1 MERGSLVI
9 KEIAWR
15 VRGSQTPKR
24 SHEETIGDTS
34 PSVASSV
41 LSRPSYYSLHS
52 SHSGSLS
59 FPLLHSLTPSSSLS
73 SSLFQ
78 SLAWICSAWLFCTII
93 RSELH
98 LQLVCVL
105 VFHPHMKQLFLFLLD
120 ERQIQEVFGY
130 EVHGIPS
137 GGVTVVGAKA
147 GILGILQA
155 PLRLWTW
162 VRHEIS
168 CLAPWHWLVERQ
180 ETHFLLGM
188 RRGGKKLQ
196 SRRETTWHGERK
208 GAPAWPW
215 PCGMIEWR
223 GMCEDVV
230 YHGCKGDW
238 LRSTDKSRLL
248 FWGGARKPLSG
259 FQWHSSLPQHHI
271 FFKVSGL

>member
-78 SLAWICSAWLFCTII
+78 SPACICSARLFCTII

-98 LQLVCVL
+98 LQLVCLPCFPSSHETTIPV
-105 VFHPHMKQLFLFLLD
+105 PSRWK
-120 ERQIQEVFGY
+120 QIQEVFGY
-130 EVHGIPS
+130 DVYGIPS

-180 ETHFLLGM
+180 ETHFLLGT
-188 RRGGKKLQ
+188 RRGGKITEQERDNL
-196 SRRETTWHGERK
+196 TWRK
-208 GAPAWPW
+208 KGSASVTVTLWDDRVP
-215 PCGMIEWR
+215 G
-223 GMCEDVV
+223 DVWGRV

-238 LRSTDKSRLL
+238 DQRIRVVHSFGEVPENLSVGFNDIPPCRSATYFSCLKVSRL
-248 FWGGARKPLSG
+248 
-259 FQWHSSLPQHHI
+259 
-271 FFKVSGL
+271 

>member
-73 SSLFQ
+73 SSLVQ
-78 SLAWICSAWLFCTII
+78 SPACICSARLFCTII

-98 LQLVCVL
+98 LQLVCLPCFSSSHETTIPV
-105 VFHPHMKQLFLFLLD
+105 PSRWK
-120 ERQIQEVFGY
+120 QIQEVFGY
-130 EVHGIPS
+130 DVYGIPS
-137 GGVTVVGAKA
+137 GGVTVVGPKA

-168 CLAPWHWLVERQ
+168 CLAPLTLTSGATGDTFSSGNEERGENYRAGERQ
-180 ETHFLLGM
+180 PDME
-188 RRGGKKLQ
+188 KE
-196 SRRETTWHGERK
+196 RECQRDRDPVGW
-208 GAPAWPW
+208 
-215 PCGMIEWR
+215 
-223 GMCEDVV
+223 
-230 YHGCKGDW
+230 
-238 LRSTDKSRLL
+238 
-248 FWGGARKPLSG
+248 
-259 FQWHSSLPQHHI
+259 
-271 FFKVSGL
+271 